1 MRASR
6 EIAVIGCV
14 ALLELVAC
22 SKSSPPTAAPTSTAR
37 PAASAPESVS
47 ADTATPHATE
57 PPAESGLAIKRGIA
71 MLAQDRSTF
80 RPCSEKGE
88 LWLVDQTDGVLREA
102 FAPEVQNGPAM
113 LYVEAYGER
122 APLADEDPA
131 EARAYAGTFVLEEVL
146 YAGVQGEGRGC
157 ETPAKDYVVA
167 ARGNEPSWSVE
178 VGEARVTWRQ
188 PGSPQEVDLGAPQTQ
203 DAEGAVHYH
212 AAANG
217 HQLELLID
225 SQSCRDS
232 MSGEY
237 FAYAAKATL
246 DGKEFN
252 GCARVGGK

>member
-1 MRASR
+1 MTLILCATL
-6 EIAVIGCV
+6 A
-14 ALLELVAC
+14 ALLTAVAAC
-22 SKSSPPTAAPTSTAR
+22 SKSPPPAALPS
-37 PAASAPESVS
+37 AASAPESVS
-47 ADTATPHATE
+47 ADTADKSAPQASE

-71 MLAQDRSTF
+71 MLAQDRTTF
-80 RPCSEKGE
+80 RPCDEKAE
-88 LWLVDQTDGVLREA
+88 LWVVDQTDGVLRQA
-102 FAPEVQNGPAM
+102 FAPESQGNPPM

-122 APLADEDPA
+122 APLTDEDPP
-131 EARAYAGTFVLEEVL
+131 EARAYGGTFVLEEVL

-157 ETPAKDYVVA
+157 EVPVKDYVVA
-167 ARGNEPSWSVE
+167 ARGNEPSWSAE
-178 VGEARVTWRQ
+178 VGEERVTWRQ
-188 PGSPQEVDLGAPQTQ
+188 PGSPQEIDLGAPQTQ
-203 DAEGAVHYH
+203 DAEGAAHYL

-225 SQSCRDS
+225 SQPCRDS